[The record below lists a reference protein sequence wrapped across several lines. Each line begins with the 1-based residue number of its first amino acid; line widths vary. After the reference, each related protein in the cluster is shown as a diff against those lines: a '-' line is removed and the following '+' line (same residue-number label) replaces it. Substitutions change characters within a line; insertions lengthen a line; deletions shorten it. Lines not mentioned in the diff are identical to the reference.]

1 MARKGIE
8 QNDVAKAI
16 DALRKAGLTEP
27 SVRMIH
33 QKLGQGSLSTI
44 VKHKRAIEAQ
54 QRAADPAMLPD
65 TVQEKISEAV
75 QSLWAELA
83 EAADGIVTANEQQTE
98 KTLAKYQD
106 ASLRAEARADESSD
120 QAAAAQQQ
128 LKETLN
134 QVKKLEKDLDKQIT
148 ANQQLI
154 DTQRSLKSESALIER
169 EKALQTKRIE
179 QLETDIVSST
189 KRFDD
194 LVKQHRTDRTQWEKS
209 RRDLQKAHDTQTTA
223 VSTLQGTIKSLTT
236 QVTSLEAISADYKQ
250 GRDRLAADNKTLNR
264 DLNKLAK
271 SNGALE
277 SSLSSM
283 EAKLKT
289 QEKQWRKKFDVQKKE
304 IEKLGRLVPKKKASR
319 R

>member
-194 LVKQHRTDRTQWEKS
+194 LVK
-209 RRDLQKAHDTQTTA
+209 TTPYRQNA
-223 VSTLQGTIKSLTT
+223 MG
-236 QVTSLEAISADYKQ
+236 E
-250 GRDRLAADNKTLNR
+250 
-264 DLNKLAK
+264 
-271 SNGALE
+271 
-277 SSLSSM
+277 
-283 EAKLKT
+283 
-289 QEKQWRKKFDVQKKE
+289 
-304 IEKLGRLVPKKKASR
+304 VPP
-319 R
+319 